1 MTEAGLEAARK
12 SRRKGETF
20 PCQMSYQLT
29 AMRAGLLHPL
39 ARRKRRRSHP
49 RERQEPSLHTPDLAV
64 ERVRRAG
71 GPVDRASYT
80 CGCGY
85 MFLAPVSTTVACP
98 HCKAPQ
104 AW

>member
-1 MTEAGLEAARK
+1 
-12 SRRKGETF
+12 
-20 PCQMSYQLT
+20 MSYELT
-29 AMRAGLLHPL
+29 AMKAGLLHPL

-49 RERQEPSLHTPDLAV
+49 RQRRDPAAQTRDLAV

-80 CGCGY
+80 CGCGC

>member
-1 MTEAGLEAARK
+1 
-12 SRRKGETF
+12 
-20 PCQMSYQLT
+20 MSYELT
-29 AMRAGLLHPL
+29 DMKAGLLHPL

-49 RERQEPSLHTPDLAV
+49 YPRQETPAHTPDLAV

-71 GPVDRASYT
+71 GPVDRACYT
-80 CGCGY
+80 CACGY

>member
-1 MTEAGLEAARK
+1 MLESARK
-12 SRRKGETF
+12 SHRKGETF
-20 PCQMSYQLT
+20 SRQMSYELT
-29 AMRAGLLHPL
+29 TMRAGLFHPL
-39 ARRKRRRSHP
+39 AGRKRRRSHP
-49 RERQEPSLHTPDLAV
+49 AERQEPSARTPDLAV

-80 CGCGY
+80 CGCGC